1 VGKHAFVYL
10 VENSKQQDISIEQVN
25 KLLTYYTD
33 ITSKTGEQLGW
44 SYDQRAFPYDIE
56 EKQDENGHYLILRGN
71 DPKYRYL
78 LIGVSQNSHKD
89 NGETTYI
96 QITLPVS
103 ASQGDVGKGN
113 ELGKFLAKQ
122 LQAELHLFNQRVM
135 YFYKRK

>member
-1 VGKHAFVYL
+1 MGKHAFVYL
-10 VENSKQQDISIEQVN
+10 VENSKQQDISIEQV
-25 KLLTYYTD
+25 KELLTYYKD

-44 SYDQRAFPYDIE
+44 SYDQRAFPYNIE
-56 EKQDENGHYLILRGN
+56 EKHDENGHYFILRGN
-71 DPKYRYL
+71 DPKYRFL
-78 LIGVSQNSHKD
+78 LIGVSQKSPKD

-122 LQAELHLFNQRVM
+122 LQGELHLFNERVM